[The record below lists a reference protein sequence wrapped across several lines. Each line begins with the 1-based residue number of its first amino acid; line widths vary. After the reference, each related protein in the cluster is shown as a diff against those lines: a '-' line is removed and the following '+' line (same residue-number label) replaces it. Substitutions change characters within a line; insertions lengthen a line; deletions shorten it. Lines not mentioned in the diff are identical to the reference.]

1 MVLLPSLVPLEAGLL
16 VISLLIGKFHASSTD
31 GRGLVNFAEVEGV
44 FGFELEGGG
53 IFINVVLRNLIR
65 WCKLGGGAFFLM
77 ALE

>member
-1 MVLLPSLVPLEAGLL
+1 MVLLPSLVPLEAGLF

-53 IFINVVLRNLIR
+53 IFINVVFSKKEFNL
-65 WCKLGGGAFFLM
+65 
-77 ALE
+77 ALFYVSLAKG